1 MLGNVDMLGNCRML
15 HLYIVYSPDTAPSV
29 QDFDLTLQDCL
40 AGLAK
45 AAGLGWYDSAAF
57 DLARC
62 VGGTVLPLSTSA
74 MRQVLSEVLSFSAP
88 FTYGH
93 AAHLRRAAVSCAA
106 LLCRS
111 LIDMRRADMRPR
123 CCLVRSH

>member
-88 FTYGH
+88 FTWTCS
-93 AAHLRRAAVSCAA
+93 APAPRCCVMRRAAVSFAHRHA
-106 LLCRS
+106 
-111 LIDMRRADMRPR
+111 PR
-123 CCLVRSH
+123 